1 MKFSINQSEF
11 YQAMSVVSKGAAAH
25 STLPILAGVYIDA
38 SEDHVVLQTTDLDRS
53 VQYTVPA
60 LVEEEG
66 SIVVP
71 AKLLTDITKS
81 LPDAAVHFEATQGDA
96 VIMCESSTFSIKSMD
111 AIDFPGFPSIDVV
124 DTVEIPFP
132 EFSSMVKKVARVCS
146 HDETRAILT
155 GVLISASEGTLRMV
169 ATDSYRLAVSDK
181 ALEASTAAFEA
192 VIPGPFLLEV
202 AGLPAS
208 TDPVRLSVSENQVM
222 VDYRNVVYINR
233 RLEGN
238 YPNYRLLLP
247 DSYKT
252 RVTFNAKQLIA
263 AVRRTSLINGSTSP
277 IKFDINGASG
287 TTQLTAVTQDVGSAQ
302 EMLTTPVEGDDV
314 QIAFNATFIL
324 DGLNAFST
332 EDVYLELQ
340 DPNRP
345 GIFKSGEGENYL
357 YLVMPVRL
365 L

>member
-1 MKFSINQSEF
+1 MKFSISQSEF
-11 YQAMSVVSKGAAAH
+11 YQALSVVSKGAATH

-38 SEDHVVLQTTDLDRS
+38 SGDHVVLQTTDLDRS

-71 AKLLTDITKS
+71 AKLMRDIAKS
-81 LPDAAVHFEATQGDA
+81 LPDAAVHFEAGEGDA
-96 VIMCESSTFSIKSMD
+96 VIVCESSTFNVKAMD
-111 AIDFPGFPSIDVV
+111 AIDFPGFPSIDAV
-124 DTVEIPFP
+124 DSVEIPFQD
-132 EFSSMVKKVARVCS
+132 FSRMVKKVARVCS

-155 GVLISASEGTLRMV
+155 GVLISADQGNLRMV
-169 ATDSYRLAVSDK
+169 ATDSYRLAVADQT
-181 ALEASTAAFEA
+181 LEGSAAFEA

-202 AGLPAS
+202 AELAPSA
-208 TDPVRLSVSENQVM
+208 DAVRLSVSENQVM

-233 RLEGN
+233 RLEGT

-247 DSYKT
+247 DGFKT
-252 RVTFNAKQLIA
+252 RVTFNDKQLVQ

-277 IKFDINGASG
+277 IKFDINQASG
-287 TTQLTAVTQDVGSAQ
+287 TTQLSAVTQDVGSAQ
-302 EMLTTPVEGDDV
+302 ELLTTPVEGADA
-314 QIAFNATFIL
+314 QIAFNATFIA
-324 DGLNAFST
+324 DGLNAFT
-332 EDVYLELQ
+332 TDTVYLELQ
-340 DPNRP
+340 DSNRP
-345 GIFKSGEGENYL
+345 GIFKSGEGEQFL